1 MLTAMEQRR
10 VADLREAQKQAK
22 GRLRRLKVLAD
33 GRETEFCRAL
43 KEEIEFSAK
52 ATDSEIEATL
62 VGEPSTEPLK
72 EWAKIRQLK
81 HKGFAYRGII
91 NVIDKAEERL
101 EMTNEKIGEYSEQIR
116 EIEERSEDRKGKS
129 ISKARKT
136 TEV

>member
-1 MLTAMEQRR
+1 M
-10 VADLREAQKQAK
+10 
-22 GRLRRLKVLAD
+22 RRLKVLAD

-116 EIEERSEDRKGKS
+116 EIEERTEDRNGKS